1 MNFDKTV
8 ETIIKTIPQER
19 IFLLIGTLGAGK
31 TTLTKAIAR
40 QLKIK
45 EVLNSPTF
53 ILWQKYNFFLK
64 NKRLFLNH
72 LDIYRLKAQDIL
84 KLGLKKELNNKDN
97 IFFIEWGEK
106 LKPFLKKNK
115 IKFVEIIIN
124 KKNNGRRE
132 FIVK

>member
-40 QLKIK
+40 KLKIK